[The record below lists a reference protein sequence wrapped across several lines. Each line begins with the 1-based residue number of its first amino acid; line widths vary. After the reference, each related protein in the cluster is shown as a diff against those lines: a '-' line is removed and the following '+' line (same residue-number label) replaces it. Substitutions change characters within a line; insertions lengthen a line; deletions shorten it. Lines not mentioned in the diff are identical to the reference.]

1 VNSIIH
7 SYILKGIQ
15 GFRYVVINAIPFQLR
30 KMVNSAPFRGMLLR
44 DYAYRVT
51 LEIREGRRE
60 EGASY
65 PSQLNVLS

>member
-1 VNSIIH
+1 
-7 SYILKGIQ
+7 
-15 GFRYVVINAIPFQLR
+15 
-30 KMVNSAPFRGMLLR
+30 MLLR

-65 PSQLNVLS
+65 PAQLNLLSYAVNYQIL